1 MPAPEHLTQ
10 ILAHLGD
17 GGTVAMAE
25 RVAALIEETRAAA
38 TAATEPDHLAAEAAR
53 YRDDAVSAAHL
64 VARMHAAAVGEV
76 RGPIRGGVEDVED
89 VRTAWLAAAHAG
101 PWRLYRSD
109 GMDQGYRL
117 VLPEVHA
124 YVISD
129 RASNDYQV
137 DDLRTDH
144 PDLIVMPNR
153 DANPAAGD
161 TSPDP
166 GRAEKVL
173 QSIGIYLPEQ
183 LHDPTTDGPVLP
195 DIPDTAYPPDAQP
208 IPASDADDDIDW
220 DDHPDQ
226 TGDAARAHAAID
238 ADAPSP
244 IGNPAPHMETTDP
257 QVSSADVRAWCIA
270 NGIPVAAK
278 GAINAAAR
286 AAYDA
291 AHRS

>member
-25 RVAALIEETRAAA
+25 KVAALIEETRTAA

-76 RGPIRGGVEDVED
+76 RGPIRGVVEDVED

-117 VLPEVHA
+117 VLPEVRA

-129 RASNDYQV
+129 QASNDCQI
-137 DDLRTDH
+137 DDLRVEH
-144 PDLIVMPNR
+144 PDLIVMPAR
-153 DANPAAGD
+153 DATPAAGD
-161 TSPDP
+161 PTPEGDDLTSIT
-166 GRAEKVL
+166 
-173 QSIGIYLPEQ
+173 IGDLLLAREAAASVALDHDDREQTVSLADDEPEA
-183 LHDPTTDGPVLP
+183 DAATTD
-195 DIPDTAYPPDAQP
+195 Y
-208 IPASDADDDIDW
+208 DIDW
-220 DDHPDQ
+220 D
-226 TGDAARAHAAID
+226 AID

-244 IGNPAPHMETTDP
+244 IGNPAPHMETTDSP
-257 QVSSADVRAWCIA
+257 VSSADVRAWCTA

-278 GAINAAAR
+278 GTINAAAR